1 MKTINI
7 KGKEY
12 IEVNERLK
20 HFRANYKDHS
30 LVSEVL
36 DKTEDSI
43 LIKATILD
51 KEGRAIATGLA
62 EEEKGSTFINKTSYV
77 ENCETSAW
85 GRALANFGIGLDTS
99 IASADE
105 VKNAIANENK
115 QVKKQ
120 APSKLKKL
128 TKTDSNFKKV
138 KAWIEN
144 NPQLTFED
152 AMTQLGQGYTQESLY
167 SKPVSTEI
175 DRLITLNKKK
185 K

>member
-20 HFRANYKDHS
+20 HFRAHYRGYS

-36 DKTEDSI
+36 DKTENSV

-51 KEGRAIATGLA
+51 NEGRAIATGLA

-99 IASADE
+99 VASADE
-105 VKNAIANENK
+105 VNNAIAN
-115 QVKKQ
+115 QKKP
-120 APSKLKKL
+120 AKKDTPSGLKKL
-128 TKTDSNFKKV
+128 TKTDGNFKKV

-144 NPQLTFED
+144 NPQLTFEQ
-152 AMTQLGQGYTQESLY
+152 AMTQLAQGYTKESLN

-175 DRLITLNKKK
+175 DRLISLNKNKK
-185 K
+185 